1 VRSRQP
7 CTYSKPLQPSDQ
19 SAFASTQELIY
30 HSCCKHNL
38 GHIPQVS
45 QYRKRHGPVLHIGD
59 GINDAPALAAAD
71 IGVAM
76 GVAGQRHPLQTT
88 DPVPNCPTLHRCPP
102 SKLRFSFTSYHLVN
116 TTWLKLLSV
125 LHLCP

>member
-1 VRSRQP
+1 M
-7 CTYSKPLQPSDQ
+7 
-19 SAFASTQELIY
+19 
-30 HSCCKHNL
+30 

-76 GVAGQRHPLQTT
+76 GVAGQLHPLQTT
-88 DPVPNCPTLHRCPP
+88 YFVLAPLPSVKAEVFLHELPP
-102 SKLRFSFTSYHLVN
+102 
-116 TTWLKLLSV
+116 
-125 LHLCP
+125 C